1 MNNLPQI
8 NSTIG
13 PINVG
18 FALNLTPEK
27 MSKLT
32 QGEKIQLLRII
43 HSSGYLKPSKYFDE
57 DE

>member
-18 FALNLTPEK
+18 FALNLSPEK

-32 QGEKIQLLRII
+32 QGERIQLIRMI
-43 HSSGYLKPSKYFDE
+43 HSGYLKPSEDFNEE

>member
-1 MNNLPQI
+1 MNNLPLI

-18 FALNLTPEK
+18 FALNLSPEK

-32 QGEKIQLLRII
+32 QGEKIQLLRMI
-43 HSSGYLKPSKYFDE
+43 HSGSYLKPSEYFDE

>member
-1 MNNLPQI
+1 MKNLPQI

-18 FALNLTPEK
+18 FALNLSPEK

-32 QGEKIQLLRII
+32 QGEKIQLLRMI
-43 HSSGYLKPSKYFDE
+43 HSGYLKPSEYINE

>member
-18 FALNLTPEK
+18 FALNLSQEK

-32 QGEKIQLLRII
+32 QGEKIQLLRMI
-43 HSSGYLKPSKYFDE
+43 HSGYLKPSEYLDE

>member
-1 MNNLPQI
+1 MNNLPLI
-8 NSTIG
+8 NSAIG

-18 FALNLTPEK
+18 FALNLSPEK

-32 QGEKIQLLRII
+32 QGEKIQLLRMI
-43 HSSGYLKPSKYFDE
+43 HSEYMRSNENFYE

>member
-13 PINVG
+13 AINVG
-18 FALNLTPEK
+18 FALNLSPEK

-32 QGEKIQLLRII
+32 QGEKIQLLRMI
-43 HSSGYLKPSKYFDE
+43 HSGYLKPSEYFNEE

>member
-1 MNNLPQI
+1 MNNLPLI

-13 PINVG
+13 PINVS
-18 FALNLTPEK
+18 FALNISPQE

-32 QGEKIQLLRII
+32 QGEKIQLLRMI
-43 HSSGYLKPSKYFDE
+43 HSEYMRSHENFYE

>member
-1 MNNLPQI
+1 MNNLPRI

-32 QGEKIQLLRII
+32 QGEKIQLLRMI
-43 HSSGYLKPSKYFDE
+43 HSEYMMPNENFYE

>member
-18 FALNLTPEK
+18 FALNISQQE

-43 HSSGYLKPSKYFDE
+43 HSGYLKPSEYFNE

>member
-1 MNNLPQI
+1 MNNLPLI

-13 PINVG
+13 PINVS
-18 FALNLTPEK
+18 FALNISPQE

-32 QGEKIQLLRII
+32 QGEKIQLLRMI
-43 HSSGYLKPSKYFDE
+43 HSEYMRSNENFYE

>member
-43 HSSGYLKPSKYFDE
+43 HSSGYLKPSEYFDE

>member
-18 FALNLTPEK
+18 FALNLSQEK

-32 QGEKIQLLRII
+32 QGEKIQLLRMI
-43 HSSGYLKPSKYFDE
+43 HSGYLKPSENFDE

>member
-18 FALNLTPEK
+18 FALNLSQEK

-32 QGEKIQLLRII
+32 QGEKIQLLRMI
-43 HSSGYLKPSKYFDE
+43 HSGYLKPSEYFSEE

>member
-1 MNNLPQI
+1 MNNLPRI

-32 QGEKIQLLRII
+32 QGEKIQLLRMI
-43 HSSGYLKPSKYFDE
+43 HSENMRSNENFYE

>member
-1 MNNLPQI
+1 MNNLPLI

-32 QGEKIQLLRII
+32 QGEKIQLLRMI
-43 HSSGYLKPSKYFDE
+43 HSEYMRSNENFYKDE
-57 DE
+57 

>member
-1 MNNLPQI
+1 MNNLPLI

-13 PINVG
+13 PINVS
-18 FALNLTPEK
+18 FALNISPQE

-32 QGEKIQLLRII
+32 QGEKIELLRMI
-43 HSSGYLKPSKYFDE
+43 HSEYMRSNENFYE

>member
-1 MNNLPQI
+1 MNNLPLI

-32 QGEKIQLLRII
+32 QGEKIQLLRMI
-43 HSSGYLKPSKYFDE
+43 HSEYMRSNENFYE

>member
-13 PINVG
+13 PINVS
-18 FALNLTPEK
+18 FALNISPQE

-32 QGEKIQLLRII
+32 QGEKIQLLRMI
-43 HSSGYLKPSKYFDE
+43 HSEYMRSNENFYE

>member
-18 FALNLTPEK
+18 FALNLTAKK

-32 QGEKIQLLRII
+32 QGEKIQLLRMI
-43 HSSGYLKPSKYFDE
+43 HSGYLNPSEDFNEE

>member
-1 MNNLPQI
+1 MNNLPLI

-18 FALNLTPEK
+18 FALNLSPEK

-32 QGEKIQLLRII
+32 HCEKIQLLRII
-43 HSSGYLKPSKYFDE
+43 HSGGLNPSEYFDE

>member
-13 PINVG
+13 PINVS
-18 FALNLTPEK
+18 FALNIPPQE

-32 QGEKIQLLRII
+32 QGEKIQLLRMI
-43 HSSGYLKPSKYFDE
+43 HSGYLKPSEYFDE

>member
-1 MNNLPQI
+1 MNNLPLI

-13 PINVG
+13 PINVS
-18 FALNLTPEK
+18 FALNISPQE

-32 QGEKIQLLRII
+32 QGEKIQLLRMI
-43 HSSGYLKPSKYFDE
+43 HSGYLKPSEYFYE

>member
-1 MNNLPQI
+1 MNNLPLI

-18 FALNLTPEK
+18 FALNLSPEK

-32 QGEKIQLLRII
+32 QGEKIQLLRMI
-43 HSSGYLKPSKYFDE
+43 HSEYMRSNENFYE

>member
-1 MNNLPQI
+1 MNNLPLI

-18 FALNLTPEK
+18 FALNLSPEK

-43 HSSGYLKPSKYFDE
+43 HSGYLKQSEYFDE

>member
-18 FALNLTPEK
+18 FALNLSPEK

-32 QGEKIQLLRII
+32 QGEKIQLLRMI
-43 HSSGYLKPSKYFDE
+43 HSEYMRSNENFYE

>member
-1 MNNLPQI
+1 MNNLPRI

-13 PINVG
+13 PISVG
-18 FALNLTPEK
+18 YALNLSPEQ

-32 QGEKIQLLRII
+32 QGEKIQLLRMI
-43 HSSGYLKPSKYFDE
+43 HSGYLKPSEYFDE

>member
-18 FALNLTPEK
+18 FALNISQQE

-32 QGEKIQLLRII
+32 QGEKIQLLRMI
-43 HSSGYLKPSKYFDE
+43 HSGYLKPSEYINE